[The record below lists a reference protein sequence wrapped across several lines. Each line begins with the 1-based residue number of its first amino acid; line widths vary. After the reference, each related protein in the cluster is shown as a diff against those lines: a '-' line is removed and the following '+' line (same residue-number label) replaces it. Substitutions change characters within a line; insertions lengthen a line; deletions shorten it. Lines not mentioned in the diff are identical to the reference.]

1 MSIIINLFG
10 GPGIG
15 KSTQAAGLYHK
26 MKKEGISVEM
36 PYEFP
41 KVLAWDKS
49 FNAVKDQLYVLANQ
63 HRNIVRTYGQVDYI
77 IVDSPIML
85 SLVYK
90 DRYNEE
96 PEYPSSFYGYK
107 FDEFI
112 VDLHKR
118 YDSINIVL
126 ERDDNMFKSEGR
138 FQDLEN
144 SKAIDDDIVE
154 VLNRHQILYYPFKVK
169 KGVTQ
174 EMLEFIKS
182 LK

>member
-1 MSIIINLFG
+1 MSTIINLFG

-49 FNAVKDQLYVLANQ
+49 YDAVKDQLYVLANQ
-63 HRNIVRTYGQVDYI
+63 HRNIVRTFGQVDYI

-90 DRYNEE
+90 ERYSGSE
-96 PEYPSSFYGYK
+96 EYPASFYGYR
-107 FDEFI
+107 FNEFV

-126 ERDDNMFKSEGR
+126 ERDDTMFKEEGR
-138 FQDLEN
+138 FQDLED
-144 SKAIDDDIVE
+144 SKLIDSDIIDA
-154 VLNRHQILYYPFKVK
+154 LNQHHIPYYQFKVK
-169 KGVTQ
+169 RGVTQ

>member
-1 MSIIINLFG
+1 MSTIINLFG

-49 FNAVKDQLYVLANQ
+49 YDAVKDQLYVLANQ
-63 HRNIVRTYGQVDYI
+63 HRNIVRTFGQVDYI

-90 DRYNEE
+90 ERYSDSE
-96 PEYPSSFYGYK
+96 EYPSSFYGHT
-107 FDEFI
+107 FNEFV
-112 VDLHKR
+112 VDLHKK
-118 YDSINIVL
+118 YNSINIVL
-126 ERDDNMFKSEGR
+126 ERDDTMFKKEGR
-138 FQDLEN
+138 FQDLED
-144 SKAIDDDIVE
+144 SKLIDNDIID
-154 VLNRHQILYYPFKVK
+154 VLNQYEISYYPFKVK
-169 KGVTQ
+169 RGVTQ